1 MPSPDPSS
9 PPVAIR
15 ASATVLMVRD
25 GPAGLEVFM
34 IQRHAGSDVHGGS
47 YVFPGGKVD
56 AADAAPALHA
66 RLDLPP
72 ETLRV
77 RLHEPGL
84 DATAA
89 AALHVAAVREAFEEC
104 RVLFADADA
113 GTRARALAAPPAE
126 AFDALLA
133 RLDLRLATAALR
145 PFSRWITPE
154 NSVSS
159 PGKRFDTR
167 FFVAALPEGQN
178 ATHDNHEAVHS
189 AWLRPRDALQRY
201 WDGVIVL
208 VPPQIMSLAQLS
220 RAPDV
225 ATLLAQT
232 DARAPHLVRPHVC
245 QVDGV
250 TTMAYPG
257 DPLHAEATR
266 VMPGPLRLFV
276 RGRRFE
282 PAEGFAGFCD

>member
-1 MPSPDPSS
+1 MPSLEPA
-9 PPVAIR
+9 PPAVLR

-34 IQRHAGSDVHGGS
+34 LQRHAGSDVHGGS

-66 RLDLPP
+66 HLDLAPA
-72 ETLRV
+72 ELRA
-77 RLHEPGL
+77 RLHEPEL
-84 DATAA
+84 DDDASV
-89 AALHVAAVREAFEEC
+89 ALHVAAVREAFEEC
-104 RVLFADADA
+104 GVLFARGEAGLPADA
-113 GTRARALAAPPAE
+113 RAPADE
-126 AFDALLA
+126 RFDARLA
-133 RLDLRLATAALR
+133 RHGLQLSTAALL
-145 PFSRWITPE
+145 PFARWITPE

-167 FFVAALPEGQN
+167 FFVAALPEGQA

-189 AWLRPRDALQRY
+189 VWMRPRDALQRY
-201 WDGVIVL
+201 WDGEIVL

-225 ATLLAQT
+225 AGLLAET
-232 DARAPHLVRPHVC
+232 AARRPHTVRPHVC
-245 QVDGV
+245 QIDGV
-250 TTMAYPG
+250 VTMAYPG
-257 DPLHAEATR
+257 DSLHAERER
-266 VMPGPLRLFV
+266 VMPGPLRLLV

-282 PAEGFAGFCD
+282 PVDGFDGFCR